1 MQRAAAPTEGA
12 LEGETNWG
20 GGGGGREEAEKV
32 PLAQGSKVEPAGEM
46 DASRE
51 LPMRLSINGFV

>member
-1 MQRAAAPTEGA
+1 MRRAAAPTEGA
-12 LEGETNWG
+12 LEGETKWG
-20 GGGGGREEAEKV
+20 RGGWEEAEKG
-32 PLAQGSKVEPAGEM
+32 PLAQGSKGEPAREM